1 MYVLSGVSKWIREER
16 IFQIFLYMKNENQQH
31 EIQQEI
37 SKRKKMYIY
46 ISGSKQT
53 LTQNQIKREV

>member
-53 LTQNQIKREV
+53 LTRNQIKREV